1 MSQQIHQE
9 RKPQNFSSDGFL
21 SYDSHQE
28 DFYQSAVHI
37 MTEALQGSPFKGL
50 HRLLIPPLCSLLHL
64 RSLDALYQRVKKSP
78 DPFTFAHNVLDTLN
92 IGYQITPTPPGHL
105 PAHGPLIIVANHPFG
120 GLEAL
125 IMCSM
130 FKNIRQDVRFIAN
143 PYLQAVPILRD
154 LLIPIDPFYS
164 PDSKY
169 INLQGLR
176 QAKRWVR
183 DGGVLCLFPAGEVS
197 HWHVRQGK
205 ITDPVWKETATKLI
219 LGSKAEILPVYF
231 HGANSLLFQY
241 AGLLHPKLRTLLL
254 PSEVLKKKDQ
264 QFQVHIRT
272 PIQRKLM
279 SHLTSKQAATWY
291 LRARTYGFDKVCE
304 PISGC
309 GKLYTCLRLPKTKKT
324 CVAEGLPHYLYLQDL
339 ERLPQE
345 CILLRNSSHMVF
357 EATSKQIP
365 HLLYEIG
372 RQREITFRHN
382 GEGSQKPLDLDLFDH
397 MYDHL
402 ILWNTAKQELAGAY
416 RLGRTD
422 ALLARPGGKKNLYTS
437 TLFRFRPAFFRQ
449 MRDSLELGRSFIV
462 PAYQKDYIPLLLLW
476 KGIGQFVQKRP
487 HYRFLFGPVSISQ
500 DYDSMSIKSLIT
512 HLRSNFYQPDLCNQ
526 VRGKKQPKM
535 KSSRFERLLI
545 ECISNLKTSDVDS
558 FIVDIQDGSKGIPVL
573 LRQYLKL
580 GGKIADFHHDHK
592 FGSFDGLIVVD
603 LLQTQPHILSKFM
616 GQAEASD
623 YLNYHKPFK
632 QATSLLP

>member
-1 MSQQIHQE
+1 MSTHNHQE
-9 RKPQNFSSDGFL
+9 RSPQKLTSQASFSDDLF
-21 SYDSHQE
+21 QNN
-28 DFYQSAVHI
+28 FYQLAVQTLTDALKGSALKKVH
-37 MTEALQGSPFKGL
+37 K
-50 HRLLIPPLCSLLHL
+50 LLIPPLCSMLHL
-64 RSLDALYQRVKKSP
+64 QTIEMLCQKAQNSS
-78 DPFTFAHNVLDTLN
+78 DPFVFANNILEALN
-92 IGYQITPTPPGHL
+92 INYQSSPSSLHHL
-105 PAHGPLIIVANHPFG
+105 QTDGPLIIVANHPFG

-125 IMCSM
+125 IICSI
-130 FKNIRQDVRFIAN
+130 FKNIRQDLRFLAN
-143 PYLQAVPILRD
+143 PYLQAIPILRD

-183 DGGVLCLFPAGEVS
+183 GGGVLCLFPAGEVS

-205 ITDPVWKETATKLI
+205 ITDPAWKETAIKLI
-219 LGSKAEILPVYF
+219 LSFNADVLPVYF
-231 HGANSLLFQY
+231 HGANSFLFQY

-304 PISGC
+304 PFSGFRKVC
-309 GKLYTCLRLPKTKKT
+309 TCLKLSKTKMT
-324 CVAEGLPHYLYLQDL
+324 CVAEALPLHLYLQDL

-345 CILLRNSSHMVF
+345 CILLRNSSYMVV
-357 EATSKQIP
+357 EATTKQIP
-365 HLLYEIG
+365 HLLHEIG

-397 MYDHL
+397 MYYHV
-402 ILWNTAKQELAGAY
+402 ILWNTAKQELVGAY

-422 ALLARPGGKKNLYTS
+422 ALLAYPGGKKNLYTS
-437 TLFRFRPAFFRQ
+437 TLFRFRPAFFRH
-449 MRDSLELGRSFIV
+449 MRVSLELGRSFIV
-462 PAYQKDYIPLLLLW
+462 PAYQKDYISLLFLW

-487 HYRFLFGPVSISQ
+487 QYRYLFGPVSISQ

-512 HLRSNFYQPDLCNQ
+512 HLRSYFYQPDLCDQ

-535 KSSRFERLLI
+535 KSSRLERLLI
-545 ECISNLKTSDVDS
+545 ECIGNLETSDVDS
-558 FIVDIQDGSKGIPVL
+558 FITDIQDGSKGIPVL

-592 FGSFDGLIVVD
+592 FGSYDGLIVVD
-603 LLQTQPHILSKFM
+603 LLQTQRNILTKFM
-616 GQAEASD
+616 GQAGASA

-632 QATSLLP
+632 QATSLSA